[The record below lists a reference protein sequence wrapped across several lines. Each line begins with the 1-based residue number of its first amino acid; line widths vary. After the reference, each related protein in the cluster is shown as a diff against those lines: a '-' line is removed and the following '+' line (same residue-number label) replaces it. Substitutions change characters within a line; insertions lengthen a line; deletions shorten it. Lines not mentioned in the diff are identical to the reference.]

1 VLNRYRSD
9 EAVVCHVEV
18 TLPLPSNHPILF
30 LNHRR
35 LALDWLEVETEVEPM
50 MMMMMQPKNAAFLE
64 EAEVHYHR

>member
-1 VLNRYRSD
+1 
-9 EAVVCHVEV
+9 V